1 MEYKIVSAGDEKS
14 LTDIIN
20 EMIEDGWETEGGV
33 AISPDGN
40 FYQAMLLFDEEGDE
54 FETGEEL

>member
-1 MEYKIVSAGDEKS
+1 MEYKIVGAGDEKS

-33 AISPDGN
+33 AVAPDGN
-40 FYQAMLLFDEEGDE
+40 FYQAMLLFDEDGDE